1 MQLLIILFSPTMYH
15 FFLSSPPAYCAH
27 WSQTSLI
34 YVTVKFHTDMKLQE
48 KTMVLY
54 ILMCVI

>member
-1 MQLLIILFSPTMYH
+1 MLFCPTMYH
-15 FFLSSPPAYCAH
+15 FVLSSPPAYCAH
-27 WSQTSLI
+27 WSQTSSV
-34 YVTVKFHTDMKLQE
+34 YVTVKYHTHMKLQK